1 MKFHKALKRARKIAR
16 DSEYCAFIYRANKH
30 NMLGFEVNG
39 ITLTPINIANI
50 AVRKP
55 IRKLSF
61 SIKDFLADDWVV
73 MDAYGE
79 EC

>member
-16 DSEYCAFIYRANKH
+16 DSEYCVFIYRDNKH
-30 NMLGFEVNG
+30 NMLGFEVSG
-39 ITLTPINIANI
+39 VTLTPISIANL
-50 AVRKP
+50 ALRKP
-55 IRKLSF
+55 IRKRSF

-79 EC
+79 E